1 MEDTVLTEVKT
12 QLCVIGS
19 RFTHLNRTDSNAF
32 LFMVEEYSVVYMHK
46 FFIHSSVDERLG
58 CFHVLAIVNSFAMN
72 IGVHA
77 DTLVLR
83 ALCIWNSF
91 WAKLNDP
98 AEDKLGALRNRSL
111 VPKC

>member
-1 MEDTVLTEVKT
+1 MMEDTVLTEVKT

-58 CFHVLAIVNSFAMN
+58 CVHVLAIVNSAAKFA
-72 IGVHA
+72 V
-77 DTLVLR
+77 
-83 ALCIWNSF
+83 
-91 WAKLNDP
+91 
-98 AEDKLGALRNRSL
+98 
-111 VPKC
+111 